1 MLPDRS
7 RDFGEERTNWVGSAC
22 MHAMICALQTTS
34 VSTNDIRCQTDRAS
48 KDRQLWTIFWTST
61 AASRSALKHANDCY
75 LHVVHHAGSLQH
87 RATKS
92 LVGRG
97 TATFDLCLRTP
108 LAYIFRDLHCIA
120 RASVQ
125 HGGKKHVSSPPRW
138 CETTQRTG
146 KKSGHGNGLRT
157 LLRTFVRI

>member
-1 MLPDRS
+1 
-7 RDFGEERTNWVGSAC
+7 
-22 MHAMICALQTTS
+22 MHACHDLCAAY
-34 VSTNDIRCQTDRAS
+34 NIRQYKRHPLSNGQGFQGPPALDHLLDQHTVRKSC
-48 KDRQLWTIFWTST
+48 T